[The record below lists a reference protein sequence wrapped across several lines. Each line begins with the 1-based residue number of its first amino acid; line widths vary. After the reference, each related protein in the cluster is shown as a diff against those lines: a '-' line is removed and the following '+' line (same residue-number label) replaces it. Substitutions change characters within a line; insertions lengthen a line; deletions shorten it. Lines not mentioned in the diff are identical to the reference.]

1 MVSDTSVW
9 CEQGSSGRLSSI
21 SQVEA
26 SLRDPE
32 VRSNRY
38 HIDSMIVCVTLPI
51 GVNVAESQIKGAAG
65 KHVDAQSLLPSPIA
79 SMVNARYVSGDEGP
93 IDSAQA
99 VFES

>member
-1 MVSDTSVW
+1 
-9 CEQGSSGRLSSI
+9 
-21 SQVEA
+21 
-26 SLRDPE
+26 LRDPE